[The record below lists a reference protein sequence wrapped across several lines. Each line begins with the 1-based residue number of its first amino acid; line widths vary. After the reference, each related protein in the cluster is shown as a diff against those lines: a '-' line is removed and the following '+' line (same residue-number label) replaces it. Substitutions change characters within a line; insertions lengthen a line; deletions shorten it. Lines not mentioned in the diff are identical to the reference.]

1 MVLGVI
7 TAQLIAPL
15 VRHPRPP
22 IGLTLLGPDHT
33 FSFPSGH
40 VLGASDFFLIGAFL
54 IASRTYRRWVTVPL
68 FTVAAVMIAVQVASR
83 LSHGHHWLTDVT
95 ASVGL
100 SMMITFL
107 AIAVD
112 THATARVVVDD
123 RVPLTAG

>member
-22 IGLTLLGPDHT
+22 IGLMLLGPDHT
-33 FSFPSGH
+33 FSFPSGL
-40 VLGASDFFLIGAFL
+40 VFGASDFFLIGAFL
-54 IASRTYRRWVTVPL
+54 IASRRHRRWVTVLL

-83 LSHGHHWLTDVT
+83 LSLGRHWLTDVT

-100 SMMITFL
+100 SMMITSL

-112 THATARVVVDD
+112 TRATARVVVDD
-123 RVPLTAG
+123 RVPLTTG